1 VIVTTLSCAN
11 GIFTATVKNQS
22 TAVTLAGVYIGV
34 GDFVDGQSKTYGSF
48 LGSLAA
54 GLNHDRHPE
63 WQLPYLLTTSTASP
77 NPTKTT
83 TSRQP

>member
-1 VIVTTLSCAN
+1 MVVTTLSCAN

-54 GLNHDRHPE
+54 GASTMIGT
-63 WQLPYLLTTSTASP
+63 QSGSYLIC
-77 NPTKTT
+77 
-83 TSRQP
+83 